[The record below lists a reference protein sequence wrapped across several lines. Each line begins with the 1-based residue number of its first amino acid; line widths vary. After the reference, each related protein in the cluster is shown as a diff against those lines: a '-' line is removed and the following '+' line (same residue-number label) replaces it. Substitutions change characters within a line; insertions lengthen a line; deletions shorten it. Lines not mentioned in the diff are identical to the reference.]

1 MVKRSVDPIS
11 ILFLLIFFAGVGYI
25 GFVKTEK
32 YESRTVVTIRDLSS
46 KQSVASIGSM
56 ILGQGDV
63 KRQQDSELLIL
74 YIKSREMYERLDRE
88 FNLTRYYA
96 GEKIDPIQ
104 RLYPDAPLA
113 PWRLDRENLLKNYQS
128 DLDTL
133 YDNLSGTL
141 QIAFYHADPL
151 VTKRIVQR
159 IVEYSGTALNSFDKE
174 NAAILVK
181 FLKQQ
186 EERYHKRYV
195 ESIKKIIQFQNRVG
209 LIDPEI
215 NIQAKSELL
224 AQLESELIKME
235 VEYQAKRVRL
245 TPNSTELKVLKK
257 QLEKIRQK
265 INALKS
271 TLAGGGGKKG
281 MKLNQDK
288 FAFELLKSELAFNRE
303 LYRQT
308 LIKLEDAKIS
318 ASQNAKNLI
327 VVVRPTLPEQ
337 PMRPDKVR
345 EILSWMFVLVFLFG
359 IIRVSVALLRE
370 HKD

>member
-1 MVKRSVDPIS
+1 MKRSVD
-11 ILFLLIFFAGVGYI
+11 ILGIIFLLLFVAGSFYIF
-25 GFVKTEK
+25 FVKTEK
-32 YESRTVVTIRDLSS
+32 YESNSVVTIRDLTN
-46 KQSVASIGSM
+46 KQSVSALGAM

-63 KRQQDSELLIL
+63 KTQQDSELLTL
-74 YIKSREMYERLDRE
+74 YMKSQEMFEVLDRE
-88 FNLTRYYA
+88 FNLTRYYS
-96 GEKIDPIQ
+96 GEMIDPVQ
-104 RLYPDAPLA
+104 RLYLDAPLS
-113 PWRLDRENLLKNYQS
+113 PWRLNRENLLKRYQE
-128 DLDTL
+128 DLETV

-141 QIAFYHADPL
+141 QISFYHADPQRA
-151 VTKRIVQR
+151 KEIIHRI
-159 IVEYSGTALNSFDKE
+159 IKHSGEALNSFDKK
-174 NAAILVK
+174 NASILVT

-186 EERYHKRYV
+186 EERYRQRYQ

-245 TPNSTELKVLKK
+245 TPSSTELKVLKK

-265 INALKS
+265 IRSLKS
-271 TLAGGGGKKG
+271 TLAGGSGKKG

-288 FAFELLKSELAFNRE
+288 FAFEILKSELAFNRE

-327 VVVRPTLPEQ
+327 VIVRPALPEQ
-337 PMRPDKVR
+337 PTRPDKIR
-345 EILSWMFVLVFLFG
+345 EILSLLFVLIFLYG
-359 IIRVSVALLRE
+359 IIKVSLALLRE